1 MASSKTAN
9 FDKFLKEHNAVKG
22 EGFTHTRI
30 GDQNLSI
37 YGGSYNINE
46 NDWSSF
52 MQLYYQ
58 HVFVNGNKEYL
69 TEKQLIAVQRNLP
82 AEHFDVLDLE
92 DEAIAEEMGMYCTPY
107 NPEEDI

>member
-1 MASSKTAN
+1 MSTIQLQKWLAAHPSEHDWLISNKATNNFAASLFAYLTQ
-9 FDKFLKEHNAVKG
+9 
-22 EGFTHTRI
+22 R
-30 GDQNLSI
+30 
-37 YGGSYNINE
+37 GS
-46 NDWSSF
+46 
-52 MQLYYQ
+52 
-58 HVFVNGNKEYL
+58 L